1 MQMKNNQG
9 QVVAEQNVS
18 VTKEGN
24 VVSVNTMF
32 DRGRVVSQTIG
43 VRDDNGNVRTE
54 SVLDG
59 KLLP

>member
-1 MQMKNNQG
+1 MQMKNNKG
-9 QVVAEQNVS
+9 ELVAEQSVA
-18 VTKEGN
+18 VTKEGS

-43 VRDDNGNVRTE
+43 VRDDKGNVRTE
-54 SVLDG
+54 SVIGG